1 MRKIS
6 TAGTAV
12 LACLVVGVAVT
23 GCTDGGT
30 SEEPSATR
38 MLDDAN
44 AAMSDLKSVT
54 IETATEVTGGVDR
67 SSHLVTDLRAMCA
80 YRSESASGARIDQIR
95 IDGSDYIRPNRAH
108 MEESGRKVAGKGEQ
122 KLWVKELSS
131 ESQPGDGLSDCTH
144 EFTSFG
150 KAVKG
155 AESESSEID
164 GVPTVLL
171 KVADK
176 ENNGEFGFHVAT
188 EGKPYILKVVYKDAT
203 FESTTSFSAFDEP
216 LDVRPPGKDAVVDMS
231 GVG

>member
-12 LACLVVGVAVT
+12 LACLVVGAALT

-30 SEEPSATR
+30 SEETSASR
-38 MLDDAN
+38 LLDDAN

-54 IETATEVTGGVDR
+54 IETATKVTGGEDR
-67 SSHLVTDLRAMCA
+67 SSHLVTDLKATCVFRTAT
-80 YRSESASGARIDQIR
+80 ASGARLDQIR
-95 IDGSDYIRPNRAH
+95 IEGADYIRPNRTH

-122 KLWVKELSS
+122 RLWVKELSS
-131 ESQPGDGLSDCTH
+131 ESKPGDELSDCTH

-150 KAVKG
+150 EATKG
-155 AESESSEID
+155 ESSEID

-171 KVADK
+171 KVPDK
-176 ENNGEFGFHVAT
+176 ETKGEFGFHVAT

-203 FESTTSFSAFDEP
+203 FDNTVSFSAFDEP
-216 LDVRPPGKDAVVDMS
+216 LDVRPPGKDDVIDMS